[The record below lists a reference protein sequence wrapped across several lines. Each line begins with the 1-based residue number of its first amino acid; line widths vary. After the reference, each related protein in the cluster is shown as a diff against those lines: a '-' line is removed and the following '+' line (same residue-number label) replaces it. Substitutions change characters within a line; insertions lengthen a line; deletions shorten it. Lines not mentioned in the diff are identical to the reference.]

1 MFVRDMNPNEKNPD
15 NRKDGLT
22 IFMKGAPERILRRC
36 SKILINGEEKEY
48 DEVW

>member
-22 IFMKGAPERILRRC
+22 I
-36 SKILINGEEKEY
+36 LINGEEKEY